1 MATFWEPVPLTQ
13 YPTLGLDTDV
23 LLHKPTVFFS
33 LLLFAT
39 FRICCLK
46 PRICGLIFVWSPHFP
61 QHFGSTM
68 SATATAQRVFNFSA
82 GPAALPLSVLKE
94 VQDEMLCLPGAG
106 CSLLEMSHRN
116 QMFVDILHD
125 AENSIR
131 SLLGISDDY
140 AVLFLQGGAALQFS
154 MIPANLAKD
163 TGKKANYITTGTWGK
178 KAVVQAKNECD
189 VEVVYDAADSNY
201 NHAPTPS
208 DYNVSDDAAYLYYC
222 SNETIHGVQ
231 FHDEPVVPSGVPL
244 ICDSS
249 SDILCRPLDVNK
261 YGMIYA
267 CAQKNAGPAGVTMVI
282 MRKDLLDRGSKTLP
296 GYMQYKLH
304 ADADSEWNTP
314 PTFAIYVLGKVAR
327 WLQNDIGGLEAM
339 EKQNREKAELV
350 YSALDG
356 SDGFYAGHATTEC
369 RSLMN
374 VTFNLPSDELLAK
387 FIGEAAELNIA
398 NLKGHRSVG
407 GIRASIYNAMPVEGA
422 QALASFMNDF
432 AAKNG

>member
-1 MATFWEPVPLTQ
+1 
-13 YPTLGLDTDV
+13 
-23 LLHKPTVFFS
+23 
-33 LLLFAT
+33 
-39 FRICCLK
+39 
-46 PRICGLIFVWSPHFP
+46 
-61 QHFGSTM
+61 M

-82 GPAALPLSVLKE
+82 GPAALPLPVLQE

-106 CSLLEMSHRN
+106 TSLLEMSHRN
-116 QMFVDILHD
+116 KIFIDILHD

-131 SLLGISDDY
+131 SLLNISDDY
-140 AVLFLQGGAALQFS
+140 AVMFLQGGAALQFS
-154 MIPANLAKD
+154 MIPANLGKG

-178 KAVVQAKNECD
+178 KAVAQAKNECD
-189 VEVVYDAADSNY
+189 IDVIYDAAESGF
-201 NHAPTPS
+201 NHVPTPD
-208 DYNVSDDAAYLYYC
+208 DYKVADDAAYLYYC

-231 FHDEPVVPSGVPL
+231 FADEPVVPSGVPL
-244 ICDSS
+244 ISDAS
-249 SDILCRPLDVNK
+249 SDILCRTLDVNK

-282 MRKDLLDRGSKTLP
+282 MRRDLLDVGGTDLP

-339 EKQNREKAELV
+339 ETQNRAKAKLIYDV
-350 YSALDG
+350 VDTNS
-356 SDGFYAGHATTEC
+356 GFYVGHAKPEC

-387 FIGEAAELNIA
+387 FVAEAAEHNLA
-398 NLKGHRSVG
+398 NMKGHRSVG
-407 GIRASIYNAMPVEGA
+407 GIRASIYNAMPLEGA
-422 QALASFMNDF
+422 QTLANFMTDF
-432 AAKNG
+432 ASKNG